1 MNKVI
6 DIADFWQFQI
16 TFEKYGLL
24 YFERIQDSDLFF
36 WNNEINEN
44 DKQFFSKL
52 FFKTFIKEKNTISL
66 SEINFENIST
76 QEEDL
81 FYEKYFEKQ
90 FSNYSLKQDKSII
103 NNFKIACTEYEK
115 KLNAEQE
122 KIKKSIKEQNSY
134 YKGLFEPISSSLKQV
149 EKSLEPLKNLEK
161 TLKPLKEEQAKISRM
176 LSSSGF
182 NSMQI
187 ALESIQ
193 RKNELVSSL
202 MLPKSVNPFIGIQEV
217 TRFPSINNYLSGF
230 SLKSLDSLSANLES
244 FNSLRNSIPKS
255 LFDYE
260 VGFSRNY
267 SDIYKQLN
275 PKWNFLYSET
285 DNSEPYLA
293 TKEGQFVP
301 SSNAKDIVGAKEL
314 FSDITDT
321 EIANFLGVLEKYP
334 FFASQYSTGK
344 KIYEGLKEYVK
355 TKTISIGE
363 QIFYRARKW
372 DNGQLIPFTEN
383 TMWAAPHGKSG
394 QGRFNVSG
402 IPYLY
407 LAETSE
413 IAKKETSIRSAKKK
427 AYTVMKVTNAT
438 ELFLFD
444 MTSLNSYIF
453 QFCSFKNPDK
463 NYTQYLLPNYIA
475 QCFDYMHKYENIK
488 IDGIKYTSV
497 QNKIGEKYASYV
509 LFNKTQYDFKNI
521 EIVE

>member
-24 YFERIQDSDLFF
+24 FFERISDSELFF
-36 WNNEINEN
+36 WNNEINESDN
-44 DKQFFSKL
+44 KFFLKL
-52 FFKTFIKEKNTISL
+52 FQKTFIKEKNTISL
-66 SEINFENIST
+66 SDIDFQNISKN
-76 QEEDL
+76 EENL

-90 FSNYSLKQDKSII
+90 FSNYEIKQDRNII
-103 NNFKIACTEYEK
+103 KNFKAACSEYEK
-115 KLNAEQE
+115 KLNADKD
-122 KIKKSIKEQNSY
+122 KISKSIKEQQDHYN
-134 YKGLFEPISSSLKQV
+134 KLFEPFSYSLEQV
-149 EKSLEPLKNLEK
+149 EKTFEPIKKLEISLEPSE
-161 TLKPLKEEQAKISRM
+161 EEQTMMFRT
-176 LSSSGF
+176 LSSSGL

-193 RKNELVSSL
+193 LKNELLSSL
-202 MLPKSVNPFIGIQEV
+202 MLPKSVNPFIGIQD
-217 TRFPSINNYLSGF
+217 TIRIPSIDNYLSGF
-230 SLKSLDSLSANLES
+230 SLKSFDNLSANFES

-355 TKTISIGE
+355 TKTISIVE
-363 QIFYRARKW
+363 QTFFRARKW
-372 DNGQLIPFTEN
+372 DNGQLIPFTEY
-383 TMWAAPHGKSG
+383 TMWTAPHGKSG

-413 IAKKETSIRSAKKK
+413 IAKKETSIRRAKKK

-438 ELFLFD
+438 ELLLFD

-453 QFCSFKNPDK
+453 QFCNFKNPDK

-475 QCFDYMHKYENIK
+475 QCFDYMNKYENIK

-497 QNKIGEKYASYV
+497 QNKNGEKYASYV
-509 LFNKTQYDFKNI
+509 LFNKTQYDFKDV

>member
-24 YFERIQDSDLFF
+24 FFERISDSELFF
-36 WNNEINEN
+36 WNNEINESDN
-44 DKQFFSKL
+44 KFFSKL
-52 FFKTFIKEKNTISL
+52 FQKTFIKEKNTISL
-66 SEINFENIST
+66 SEIKFENIST
-76 QEEDL
+76 KEEDL

-90 FSNYSLKQDKSII
+90 FSNYSIQQDKSII
-103 NNFKIACTEYEK
+103 KNFKIACSEYEK
-115 KLNAEQE
+115 KLNAAQE
-122 KIKKSIKEQNSY
+122 EIKKSIKEQHSY
-134 YKGLFEPISSSLKQV
+134 YKRLFEPISSSLKQV
-149 EKSLEPLKNLEK
+149 EKSLEPLKNLERF
-161 TLKPLKEEQAKISRM
+161 LEPLKEEQAKISRM

-193 RKNELVSSL
+193 RKNELLSSL
-202 MLPKSVNPFIGIQEV
+202 MLPKSVNPFIGIQD
-217 TRFPSINNYLSGF
+217 TIRIPSIDNYLSGF
-230 SLKSLDSLSANLES
+230 SLKSFDNLSANFES
-244 FNSLRNSIPKS
+244 FNSLRNSMPKN

-267 SDIYKQLN
+267 SDIYKQLS
-275 PKWNFLYSET
+275 PKWNFLYSEK

-301 SSNAKDIVGAKEL
+301 SANAKDIVGAKEL

-321 EIANFLGVLEKYP
+321 EIANFLSVLEKYP

-355 TKTISIGE
+355 TKTISIVN
-363 QIFYRARKW
+363 QTFYRARKW
-372 DNGQLIPFTEN
+372 DKGQLIPFTEN
-383 TMWAAPHGKSG
+383 TMWAAPYGKSG

-407 LAETSE
+407 LAETIE
-413 IAKKETSIRSAKKK
+413 IAKKETSIRSSNKKTH
-427 AYTVMKVTNAT
+427 TVMKVTNST
-438 ELFLFD
+438 DLILFD

-475 QCFDYMHKYENIK
+475 QCFDYMNKYENIK

-497 QNKIGEKYASYV
+497 QNKKGEKYANYV
-509 LFNKTQYDFKNI
+509 LFNKTQYDFKDI

>member
-24 YFERIQDSDLFF
+24 YFERIQDSELFY

-52 FFKTFIKEKNTISL
+52 FSKTFIKEKNTISL
-66 SEINFENIST
+66 SEIKFENISKN
-76 QEEDL
+76 EEDL

-90 FSNYSLKQDKSII
+90 FSNYSIQKDKSII
-103 NNFKIACTEYEK
+103 SNFKIACSEYEK
-115 KLNAEQE
+115 KLNAEKE
-122 KIKKSIKEQNSY
+122 EIKKSIKERQDY
-134 YKGLFEPISSSLKQV
+134 YNRLFEPISSSLKQV
-149 EKSLEPLKNLEK
+149 EKSLEPLKKLGRSLE
-161 TLKPLKEEQAKISRM
+161 PLKEKQAMMSRM

-193 RKNELVSSL
+193 RKNELISSL
-202 MLPKSVNPFIGIQEV
+202 MLPKSVNPFIGIQES
-217 TRFPSINNYLSGF
+217 TSFPSLNDYFSGF

-293 TKEGQFVP
+293 TKDGQFVP

-314 FSDITDT
+314 FSDITEA

-344 KIYEGLKEYVK
+344 KIYEGLKEYIK
-355 TKTISIGE
+355 TKTIRICG

-372 DNGQLIPFTEN
+372 EDGQLIPFTEN
-383 TMWAAPHGKSG
+383 TMWTAPHGKSN
-394 QGRFNVSG
+394 QGRFNVFG

-407 LAETSE
+407 LAETIE
-413 IAKKETSIRSAKKK
+413 IAKKETSIGKAKRKSH
-427 AYTVMKVTNAT
+427 TVMKITNAT
-438 ELFLFD
+438 ELLLFD

-453 QFCSFKNPDK
+453 QFCNFKNPDK

-475 QCFDYMHKYENIK
+475 QCFDYMNKYENIK

-497 QNKIGEKYASYV
+497 QNKNGEKYASYV
-509 LFNKTQYDFKNI
+509 LFNKTQYDFKDI

>member
-149 EKSLEPLKNLEK
+149 EKSLEPLKNLKK

-182 NSMQI
+182 N
-187 ALESIQ
+187 A
-193 RKNELVSSL
+193 NC
-202 MLPKSVNPFIGIQEV
+202 IGIY
-217 TRFPSINNYLSGF
+217 T
-230 SLKSLDSLSANLES
+230 
-244 FNSLRNSIPKS
+244 
-255 LFDYE
+255 
-260 VGFSRNY
+260 
-267 SDIYKQLN
+267 
-275 PKWNFLYSET
+275 
-285 DNSEPYLA
+285 
-293 TKEGQFVP
+293 TK
-301 SSNAKDIVGAKEL
+301 K
-314 FSDITDT
+314 
-321 EIANFLGVLEKYP
+321 
-334 FFASQYSTGK
+334 
-344 KIYEGLKEYVK
+344 
-355 TKTISIGE
+355 
-363 QIFYRARKW
+363 
-372 DNGQLIPFTEN
+372 
-383 TMWAAPHGKSG
+383 
-394 QGRFNVSG
+394 
-402 IPYLY
+402 
-407 LAETSE
+407 
-413 IAKKETSIRSAKKK
+413 
-427 AYTVMKVTNAT
+427 
-438 ELFLFD
+438 
-444 MTSLNSYIF
+444 
-453 QFCSFKNPDK
+453 
-463 NYTQYLLPNYIA
+463 
-475 QCFDYMHKYENIK
+475 
-488 IDGIKYTSV
+488 
-497 QNKIGEKYASYV
+497 
-509 LFNKTQYDFKNI
+509 
-521 EIVE
+521 